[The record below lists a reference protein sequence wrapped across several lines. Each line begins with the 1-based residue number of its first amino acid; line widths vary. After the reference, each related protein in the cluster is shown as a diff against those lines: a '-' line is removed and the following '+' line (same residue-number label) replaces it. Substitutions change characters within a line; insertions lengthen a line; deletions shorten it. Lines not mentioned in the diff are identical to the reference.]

1 MNSANLYVSNNISNN
16 AINEYYDLKRRL
28 DLTKEEMKILKAK
41 LCTSERSERNFK
53 TRTKEPLQFNNK
65 ERKEQTMFDE
75 DLQLEYPNYLEPM
88 ITAIKHGYESY
99 DDIERFSGINRHNLS
114 VYFGGFYKDLK
125 KENLINPGTKKT
137 QKQAVIDFIGSRLL
151 DNGYSEAEL
160 CETKKEPSAQVETP
174 KEPEQNRHSE
184 QSEESNKKPPKTK
197 SKFSFDDPLPKPEE
211 KFPLRNEPLTEQE
224 QKVLDLLLEGKSYK
238 QCCEELFISDKTI
251 KTHVSNIFSKRG
263 YHSLQNL
270 LVCEYQKKITE
281 IEENQAAAQPPKKL
295 DFSAIKE
302 KIKVKI
308 EKFQTEINKYQE
320 KLTAIDL
327 LETEL
332 LEEF

>member
-1 MNSANLYVSNNISNN
+1 MDANLYVSNNISNN
-16 AINEYYDLKRRL
+16 AINEYYDLKRQL
-28 DLTKEEMKILKAK
+28 TLTKEEQKIYQNYL
-41 LCTSERSERNFK
+41 
-53 TRTKEPLQFNNK
+53 K
-65 ERKEQTMFDE
+65 ERQKTMFDE
-75 DLQLEYPNYLEPM
+75 DLQLKYANYFAPM

-99 DDIERFSGINRHNLS
+99 KDVSNFTNIKLETMYS
-114 VYFGGFYKDLK
+114 YFDKFYKYLAK
-125 KENLINPGTKKT
+125 LNLVRPETEKGKR
-137 QKQAVIDFIGSRLL
+137 QAVIDFIGSRLL

-160 CETKKEPSAQVETP
+160 SEIKKEPSAQVETP
-174 KEPEQNRHSE
+174 KEPEQNRYSE

-211 KFPLRNEPLTEQE
+211 KFPLRNEPLTETE

-263 YHSLQNL
+263 YHSLQDL
-270 LVCEYQKKITE
+270 LVCEYQKRITE
-281 IEENQAAAQPPKKL
+281 TEENKAVQPPKKL

-308 EKFQTEINKYQE
+308 EKFQTEIKKYQE

-332 LEEF
+332 KEEI